1 MAVFL
6 PLLVIGGAPVCYA
19 TYKVFD
25 TVDRETTRLMAPQGT
40 ESAPSTS
47 YLTATAVSTVTA
59 GVFSKYAFTPQTRHR
74 LFFAKVAP
82 TSDLR
87 IASLKVAGELLG
99 RISLVLCGAAAAGAA
114 SGRAASL
121 NSSLKKT

>member
-6 PLLVIGGAPVCYA
+6 PLLVIGAAPVCYA

-25 TVDRETTRLMAPQGT
+25 TIDKETTRLIAPHENESQGQ
-40 ESAPSTS
+40 TS
-47 YLTATAVSTVTA
+47 YFTACTFSIVSA
-59 GVFSKYAFTPQTRHR
+59 GILSKYAFTQQTRHR
-74 LFFAKVAP
+74 LFFAKAAP

-99 RISLVLCGAAAAGAA
+99 RIALVCSGAAAAGAA
-114 SGRAASL
+114 SGRAVALSR
-121 NSSLKKT
+121 SHKKV